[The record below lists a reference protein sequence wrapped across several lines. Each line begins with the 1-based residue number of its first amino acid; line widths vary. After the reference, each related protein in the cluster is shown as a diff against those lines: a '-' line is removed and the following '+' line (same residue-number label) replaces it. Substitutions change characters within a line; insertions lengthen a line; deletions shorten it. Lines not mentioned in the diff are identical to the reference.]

1 MISNDLQELPL
12 LPHEQVQAAYGEAC
26 EALTALSSFGLGHY
40 RPPASYISD
49 EMTRE
54 ERYFGGIAEQLAWGL
69 RVADSFD
76 NQEMITAIGDTMAGY
91 PDFEYYLAYTLLS
104 AAYEREAVLKT
115 EGYRLNS
122 ISKELKG
129 RILQILIEQ
138 IASTQ
143 SPVELEWLAYLMA
156 RVIYWLPW
164 STSPE
169 TYIGIDDVGPLVAA
183 LAWRQTIAPLTEAK
197 CLQAIAQVQRYWGRI
212 QAFRQQG
219 DKRAV
224 LQ

>member
-12 LPHEQVQAAYGEAC
+12 LPHEQVQAAYGEAHQ
-26 EALTALSSFGLGHY
+26 ALAALSSFGLEHY
-40 RPPASYISD
+40 RPPASHVSD
-49 EMTRE
+49 EMTRD
-54 ERYFGGIAEQLAWGL
+54 ERYFDGIAEQLAWGL
-69 RVADSFD
+69 RVADSFG
-76 NQEMITAIGDTMAGY
+76 NQEMITAIGDAVAGY
-91 PDFEYYLAYTLLS
+91 PDFEYYLAYNLLS
-104 AAYEREAVLKT
+104 SAYEREAVLKL

-122 ISKELKG
+122 ISRELKG
-129 RILQILIEQ
+129 HLLQVLIEQ
-138 IASTQ
+138 VAHTQ
-143 SPVELEWLAYLMA
+143 SPVELEWLACLMA

-169 TYIGIDDVGPLVAA
+169 TYIGIDDVGPVVAA

-197 CLQAIAQVQRYWGRI
+197 SLQGIAQIQRYWGRI
-212 QAFRQQG
+212 QAFRQKG